1 MVAAKE
7 KRWLVTLYALNCILG
22 PDLKYVVEEGM
33 KRLYKYIDD
42 HLNSLA
48 KPCKLSTLTYAV
60 VHSSNAAFLNGLSFG
75 NIHNNFRQR
84 DERQYNYKVNNI
96 VDLAK
101 VYLPPDVPAKF
112 SAFDTTMDVAV
123 ALKLLGNSYPVTIFS
138 SPDPFVSI
146 QSLACDVRKHVRNEG
161 DHFKERAW
169 TEMFF
174 NKCFDKLQKLL
185 SFLPL
190 PGARKKNTEDKLSKW
205 QIEGF
210 KLIVEEDFEEK
221 RDEWV
226 KDGLAKFYRKLNK
239 NLENFF
245 SDFNRSYHD
254 QPQVQNEADNET
266 SVQRSR
272 DSSSNALLTETC
284 ETSDE
289 GRGVTRNVS
298 ECSVREELENPG
310 AAVGEEMPENK
321 YPKIE
326 PEEVYI
332 EAKMP
337 PFVIILKEIL
347 KEDSGTARF
356 KELRDVQLQKVADNE
371 FFGRELPKPARE
383 GRVKVTIES
392 QNGDVLGETEILYKD
407 AIEEKWKAIVTIQDG
422 MRTILKASNPCESGS
437 AERSICDTPHTV
449 CAGPSGVQI
458 ASLSVQLL
466 LRLLYKAAEV
476 NAKWFIHLIFNLP
489 AGKIAFDSY
498 KEMPLSPEIVAST
511 HGHEEIAQYLSDV
524 RERYSANEEEREE
537 QSNTIDWK
545 EVIDTIEATKNQPG
559 GAVWSKDALSDE
571 RDDSRL
577 LMPADEDL
585 HRMSQQK
592 EPEKAAKTT
601 FSKSKE
607 PTQTP
612 KEPISIVR
620 VVIPFK
626 DQESANYVKKELK
639 NLSMKD
645 ENIYTICQLKAEA
658 AKFDLTP
665 LHLAAWYGQLDVVQL
680 LLQHGANVHAVD
692 RLTGDTARVTKKG
705 AIIALKRP
713 MVTKQQRKK
722 APSFSALAYASKDVS
737 KEIFSLPF
745 QPSLR
750 SLSRK
755 ACLHADEL
763 PAFNRLQAA
772 VFEHDYSPLLN
783 EDNDDAE
790 KVVELVLNEGVD
802 INIPSKNNRAP
813 LFSASSSSS
822 GEIIETLLDL
832 GANIDAKSTDDEV
845 AALYLAAS
853 CGNYMATEILLRH
866 GANKEIQ
873 DINGRT
879 PLHACASKGL
889 FSLSRLLIDSG
900 CDINLQDNSKETPL
914 YLAVKNKHE
923 HLVRV
928 FLESSADVDLKYKE
942 VDRVYLVRGKDRGE
956 PAWRYILV
964 EKALLPSFVKRT
976 EEGSLDVT
984 AFGFIL
990 AYGKGEDPP
999 DEIKRKVKEMGA
1011 AFPDQESYTILHLAS
1026 KSNSPDIVELLVK
1039 YKADIN
1045 ARDKDGF
1052 TPLHLAAMHGNFQ
1065 VVKTLIELSA
1075 DFNLKVEGKDAAELA
1090 HMNGE
1095 TEVEE
1100 YLTLTAL
1107 RKHTSEKSVELI
1119 PDTGRKDYS
1128 ATTREKYLEPEKSS
1142 LDTDTR
1148 KNSDEKGW
1156 KAPVDEGVQ
1165 YYIEQTW
1172 SDPIPCMLNRTNLSE
1187 F

>member
-545 EVIDTIEATKNQPG
+545 EVIDTIEATKNQP
-559 GAVWSKDALSDE
+559 
-571 RDDSRL
+571 
-577 LMPADEDL
+577 DEDL

-607 PTQTP
+607 
-612 KEPISIVR
+612 
-620 VVIPFK
+620 
-626 DQESANYVKKELK
+626 
-639 NLSMKD
+639 D

-658 AKFDLTP
+658 AKISRTVLHKSAISGRYEMVKVLLECGEEVDQTDEFDLTP

-692 RLTGDTARVTKKG
+692 RFQKTALQKAERNNHKTIVELLLRNDAKLTC
-705 AIIALKRP
+705 
-713 MVTKQQRKK
+713 KQ
-722 APSFSALAYASKDVS
+722 P
-737 KEIFSLPF
+737 
-745 QPSLR
+745 PSLR